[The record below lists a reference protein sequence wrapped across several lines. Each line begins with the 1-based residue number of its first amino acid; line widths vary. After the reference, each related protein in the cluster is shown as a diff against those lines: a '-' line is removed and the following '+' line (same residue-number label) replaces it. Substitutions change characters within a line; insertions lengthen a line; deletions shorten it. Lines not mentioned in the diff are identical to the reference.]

1 MQPQRKLER
10 NSLIE
15 NSMAGGRGCIFKYQT
30 VSVASLVP
38 KGDAE
43 AFSGIVEIK
52 GNRKGISMF
61 DSKDDVA

>member
-1 MQPQRKLER
+1 
-10 NSLIE
+10 
-15 NSMAGGRGCIFKYQT
+15 MAGGRGCIFKYQT
-30 VSVASLVP
+30 VSVASVVP
-38 KGDAE
+38 KGDTE